1 MTEEEVISA
10 YEDLLRTLVKP
21 LLGDTEFSFK
31 SKVRGSTV
39 HIELRAPS
47 NVRGRVIGRGG
58 RIARSLRTLV
68 ETAAIPTDLRVN
80 FDIAD

>member
-1 MTEEEVISA
+1 MTEEEVVTA
-10 YEDLLRTLVKP
+10 YEDLLSTLVKP
-21 LLGDTEFSFK
+21 LLGDAEFSFK

-39 HIELRAPS
+39 HIELRTPS
-47 NVRGRVIGRGG
+47 NVRGRVIGKGG